1 MSTDPVA
8 VAQQLMADVWPQ
20 VEAACAGKPPVLP
33 KQLVWLN
40 GAPGAG
46 KGTNTRTIKHILHIE
61 PQPVV
66 VSDLLSS
73 PEFVKIK
80 NSGALVGDKD
90 VVGLLLKKL
99 LEPQYLAGA
108 IIDGFPR
115 SRPQAEFLR
124 LLVAKMA
131 ALAAANPG
139 VCPTPSLRVV
149 VLNVAEEVAVE
160 RQIKRGRESVLTN
173 ELARRMGGRLEDIR
187 ATDVDPAS
195 AAKRFRVFQE
205 QTVGALQSLQDAF
218 PCHFI
223 DAGADIPTVAKSIEV
238 ALAG

>member
-1 MSTDPVA
+1 MSADPLA

-20 VEAACAGKPPVLP
+20 VEAAAAGKPPVLP

-46 KGTNTRTIKHILHIE
+46 KGTNTRTIKQILHIE

-80 NSGALVGDKD
+80 NSGGLVGDKD

-99 LEPQYLAGA
+99 LEPQYAGGA
-108 IIDGFPR
+108 IVDGFPR

-124 LLVAKMA
+124 LLVAKMEQ
-131 ALAAANPG
+131 LAAANPG
-139 VCPTPSLRVV
+139 VCPKPALRIV
-149 VLNVAEEVAVE
+149 VLNVTEEVAVE
-160 RQIKRGRESVLTN
+160 RQIKRGRETVASN
-173 ELARRMGGRLEDIR
+173 ELARRLGGQLQDIR
-187 ATDVDPAS
+187 ATDVDPAA

-205 QTVGALQSLQDAF
+205 QTVGALQSLTGTF

-223 DAGADIPTVAKSIEV
+223 DAGADIPTVAKSIEK
-238 ALAG
+238 ALA